1 MKKIL
6 SLALLSF
13 LAGSALAQNTQY
25 KVSGTVPADVTAVYI
40 ITNNDSRQV
49 DSVKV
54 SNGKFEATGT
64 KETNA
69 FITFMK
75 DRQNQYTVVN
85 DGTPVSIDFNAGTV
99 TGSALNNEF
108 TAFQKKQAQE
118 TQKMN
123 EVYTVYRNTE
133 DKAKREELIKEIEA
147 LDEQA
152 ESEIQNYVKQHKNDV
167 TPAFYLSTN
176 YYGYSFEELKAVLDP
191 STAYYKHVAML
202 RPKAHLKNLAKR
214 QPGQKFHELEMK
226 DPPGNDVKLS
236 QFVPG
241 HYTLVDFWASWCG
254 PCRQEMPNVLKA
266 YEKYH
271 ESEGF
276 EIVGVSFDRTE
287 AAWKKGI
294 ETLKMP
300 WPQMSDLKYWECAAN
315 EIYGVNSIPSNVLLD
330 PEGNIVACDLR
341 GEGLQKK
348 LAEIYGK

>member
-1 MKKIL
+1 MKKIF
-6 SLALLSF
+6 SLALLS
-13 LAGSALAQNTQY
+13 LMAGSALAQNTAY
-25 KVSGTVPADVTAVYI
+25 KISGTVPADVTAVYI
-40 ITNNDSRQV
+40 ITNNDTRQV

-64 KETNA
+64 KQTNA

-85 DGTPVSIDFNAGTV
+85 DGTPVSIDFNAKTV
-99 TGSALNNEF
+99 KGSALNNEF
-108 TAFQKKQAQE
+108 AAFQNKMADDQ
-118 TQKMN
+118 QKMQT
-123 EVYTVYRNTE
+123 VYAEYRNTE
-133 DKAKREELIKEIEA
+133 DKAKRAEIEKQ
-147 LDEQA
+147 LDAIMEENSA
-152 ESEIQNYVKQHKNDV
+152 AVKNYVKQHKNDV
-167 TPAFYLSTN
+167 TPAFYLSTD
-176 YYGYSFEELKAVLDP
+176 YYDYSFEELKQILDP
-191 STAYYKHVAML
+191 NTAYYSHVAML

-226 DPPGNDVKLS
+226 DPQGNNVKLS
-236 QFVPG
+236 QFVQG

-254 PCRQEMPNVLKA
+254 PCRQEMPNVVKA

-330 PEGNIVACDLR
+330 PEGNIIACDLR
-341 GEGLQKK
+341 AEGLHQK
-348 LAEIYGK
+348 LQEIYGK